1 MNFKDRLKSLR
12 EEKGLTQ
19 EELGLLLKQ
28 TKSNISKYE
37 NGRLQ
42 PNMKTVNILSTYF
55 DVSTDYLLG
64 NTDERLPVDKI
75 KEAFGEYIVQKNNKF
90 IDLLMKKVPELSED
104 EQESLLEH
112 LEFALKLI
120 EKQRLRRKKEKD
132 NS

>member
-1 MNFKDRLKSLR
+1 MYFKDRLKSLR
-12 EEKGLTQ
+12 YEKGLTQ
-19 EELGLLLKQ
+19 EEIGLLLNQ

-42 PNMKTVNILSTYF
+42 PNMKTVNFLSTFF

-64 NTDERLPVDKI
+64 NTEERRPADKI
-75 KEAFGEYIVQKNNKF
+75 KEVFSEYVTQRNNKF
-90 IDLLMKKVPELSED
+90 LDLLIKKVPELSEE
-104 EQESLLEH
+104 EQEALLEH

-120 EKQRLRRKKEKD
+120 EKQRLRRIKEND